1 MLSHLHIENI
11 AVVKCADIDL
21 SDGFIAFTGETGS
34 GKSVIIDCLSLI
46 SGEKIS
52 KDSIRYG
59 EREACVEAVFEGAGK
74 KVIDELS
81 DNGIDALDGEVI
93 VRYTMTTDG
102 KSTAR
107 INGKTV
113 TKTFMKQIG
122 RLLVS
127 VCGQDD
133 GRALYN
139 ADSYIPMLDSYI
151 DAYPEREE
159 YSKIYSELSESRA
172 KLSKILASDASV
184 ARERDML
191 TYQIK
196 DIDAKKLKVGEEEAL
211 EAEKKKLLGAE
222 KITKQIGFAY
232 KALKGAEKGN
242 VAYLLSR
249 SAQALSSLTDIIPEL
264 MEYAQKLEGMSY
276 EIIDIAE
283 LASEYM
289 ADIDENPTE
298 RIDKIESRL
307 ASISALK
314 KRYGES
320 IEEILNFRKNAAA
333 RLEEIDNAESLASE
347 YSEKC
352 KSLEKKAREVA
363 LVITEKRKAA
373 AESASIGVL
382 DVLSFLD
389 MPGVKFKID
398 VSPAK
403 ELNAYGADEVKFL
416 IATNPGEEPLPME
429 EIVSGG
435 EMSRITLALRSVMNQ
450 KEDIGCTVYDE
461 IDTGISGKTSRKIG
475 IKLKEI
481 SKNTQVISVTHSAQ
495 IATLADFHYLIE
507 KKEVEGRAQ
516 TYVTLLEY
524 EQRVREAS
532 RILGGINIT
541 EAQIQAAR
549 DMLAYQS
556 NLSE

>member
-11 AVVKCADIDL
+11 AVVKCADIDF
-21 SDGFIAFTGETGS
+21 SSGFTTFTGETGA

-59 EREACVEAVFEGAGK
+59 EREGVIEAVFDGATRR
-74 KVIDELS
+74 VAEILA
-81 DNGIDALDGEVI
+81 DNGIDFDGEVI
-93 VRYTMTTDG
+93 VRYTMTVDG
-102 KSTAR
+102 KSMAR

-113 TKTFMKQIG
+113 TKTFMRQIG
-122 RLLVS
+122 KMLVS

-139 ADSYIPMLDSYI
+139 SDSYIPMLDSYI
-151 DAYPEREE
+151 GDYPEKEE
-159 YSKIYSELSESRA
+159 YAKIYSELVSVKA
-172 KLSKILASDASV
+172 KLSRILAADASV

-196 DIDAKKLKVGEEEAL
+196 DIDSKKLKADEEESL

-249 SAQALSSLTDIIPEL
+249 SAQALSSLSDIISEL
-264 MEYAQKLEGMSY
+264 SEYAEKLEGMSY
-276 EIIDIAE
+276 EVIDIAE
-283 LASEYM
+283 LAYEHM
-289 ADIDENPTE
+289 ADMDENPTD

-307 ASISALK
+307 AQISALK

-320 IEEILNFRKNAAA
+320 IEDILNFRRNAAA
-333 RLEEIDNAESLASE
+333 RLEEIDNAESLAEE
-347 YSEKC
+347 YREKC
-352 KSLEKKAREVA
+352 NSLEKQAREVA
-363 LVITEKRKAA
+363 LAITNKRKAA
-373 AESASIGVL
+373 SESASAGVL

-389 MPGVKFKID
+389 MPGVRFKID
-398 VSPAK
+398 VSPSG

-429 EIVSGG
+429 DIVSGG

-475 IKLKEI
+475 IKLREI

-495 IATLADFHYLIE
+495 IATLADYHYLIE

-516 TYVTLLEY
+516 TFVTLLDFES
-524 EQRVREAS
+524 RVREAS

-549 DMLAYQS
+549 DMLTDKC
-556 NLSE
+556 NLS

>member
-21 SDGFIAFTGETGS
+21 PAGFIVFTGETGA

-52 KDSIRYG
+52 RDSIRYG
-59 EREACVEAVFEGAGK
+59 EREGVVEAVFCDVGD
-74 KVIDELS
+74 KVINILAES
-81 DNGIDALDGEVI
+81 GIEADDEVI
-93 VRYTMTTDG
+93 VRYTMTSDG
-102 KSTAR
+102 KSVAR

-122 RLLVS
+122 RMLVS

-139 ADSYIPMLDSYI
+139 CDSYIPMLDSYM
-151 DAYPEREE
+151 DACPEKEE
-159 YSKIYSELSESRA
+159 YARVYAELVGVRT
-172 KLSKILASDASV
+172 KLSRILATDASV

-196 DIDAKKLKVGEEEAL
+196 DIDSKKLKVGEEELL

-222 KITKQIGFAY
+222 RITKQIGFTY

-242 VAYLLSR
+242 AAYLISR
-249 SAQALSSLTDIIPEL
+249 SAQALSSLSDVIPEL
-264 MEYAQKLEGMSY
+264 SECADRLLEISY
-276 EIIDIAE
+276 EITDIAE
-283 LASEYM
+283 VAADYM
-289 ADIDENPTE
+289 ADMDENPTD

-307 ASISALK
+307 AAISSLK

-320 IEEILNFRKNAAA
+320 IEEILNFRKNAAI
-333 RLEEIDNAESLASE
+333 RLEEIDNAESLSE
-347 YSEKC
+347 EYKKKCSE
-352 KSLEKKAREVA
+352 LEDKAREIASAITKKRTEAA
-363 LVITEKRKAA
+363 LH
-373 AESASIGVL
+373 ASNGVL
-382 DVLSFLD
+382 EVLNFLD
-389 MPGVKFKID
+389 MPGVRFKID
-398 VSPAK
+398 VRAAE
-403 ELNAYGADEVKFL
+403 ELNAYGADEVRFL
-416 IATNPGEEPLPME
+416 IATNPGEEMLPME

-435 EMSRITLALRSVMNQ
+435 EMSRITLALRSVMNR

-475 IKLKEI
+475 IKLREI
-481 SKNTQVISVTHSAQ
+481 SKCTQVISVTHSAQ
-495 IATLADFHYLIE
+495 IATLADSHYLIK

-516 TYVTLLEY
+516 TFVTLLDF
-524 EQRVREAS
+524 EQRVEEAS
-532 RILGGINIT
+532 RILGGISIT

-549 DMLAYQS
+549 DMLLDKS
-556 NLSE
+556 NLPK

>member
-11 AVVKCADIDL
+11 AVVKCADIDF
-21 SDGFIAFTGETGS
+21 SRGFIVFTGETGA

-59 EREACVEAVFEGAGK
+59 EREGVVEALFEGVGK
-74 KVIDELS
+74 KIVDTLK
-81 DNGIDALDGEVI
+81 DNGIDADDEVV
-93 VRYTMTTDG
+93 VRYTMTDDG
-102 KSTAR
+102 KSVAR

-122 RLLVS
+122 RMLVS

-139 ADSYIPMLDSYI
+139 SDSYIPMLDSYM
-151 DAYPEREE
+151 DTCPQKEE
-159 YSKIYSELSESRA
+159 YAKIYSELVSVKS
-172 KLSKILASDASV
+172 KLSRILATDASV

-196 DIDAKKLKVGEEEAL
+196 DIDSKKLKAGEEELL

-249 SAQALSSLTDIIPEL
+249 SSQALLSLSDIIPEL
-264 MEYAQKLEGMSY
+264 SEYAEKLEGMSY

-283 LASEYM
+283 LAYEHM
-289 ADIDENPTE
+289 ADMDENPTD

-307 ASISALK
+307 AQISSLK
-314 KRYGES
+314 KRYGDS
-320 IEEILNFRKNAAA
+320 IEEILNFRKNAAI
-333 RLEEIDNAESLASE
+333 RLEEIDNAESLAEE
-347 YSEKC
+347 YKDKC
-352 KSLEKKAREVA
+352 KALEIEARKVA
-363 LVITEKRKAA
+363 SIITQKRIEAA
-373 AESASIGVL
+373 KSASEGVL
-382 DVLSFLD
+382 DVLNFLD
-389 MPGVKFKID
+389 MPGVRFEIN
-398 VSPAK
+398 VSPAS

-416 IATNPGEEPLPME
+416 IATNPGEELLPME
-429 EIVSGG
+429 DIVSGG

-475 IKLKEI
+475 IKLREI
-481 SKNTQVISVTHSAQ
+481 SSHTQVISVTHSAQ
-495 IATLADFHYLIE
+495 IATLADSHYLIK

-516 TYVTLLEY
+516 TFVTLLDFE
-524 EQRVREAS
+524 ERVQEAS
-532 RILGGINIT
+532 RILGGISIT

-549 DMLAYQS
+549 DMLTDKC
-556 NLSE
+556 NLPK